1 MEPHGACR
9 SFKGSQSLSSYVK
22 DEIEGQREKIHL
34 FNPSSAR
41 ASFPPS
47 SKDSSNTCQVQ
58 ETQQCIREMRSLL
71 SSSFC
76 SDGEREMVNLEL
88 EATPPRLVGGHRA
101 EQ

>member
-1 MEPHGACR
+1 MGPAGALKDHR
-9 SFKGSQSLSSYVK
+9 AYPLYVT

-34 FNPSSAR
+34 FNPSSAH

-47 SKDSSNTCQVQ
+47 SKDSSHTCQVQ

-76 SDGEREMVNLEL
+76 SDGEREMVSLEL

-101 EQ
+101 ER